1 MTACLMRRF
10 MSMRVA
16 GGDGLLG
23 SCSVFARMA
32 SSLAASTSE
41 ESNPSKKTKE
51 ERSMDSGLVR
61 FLRAETRR
69 MKEGYQEY
77 MHSLP
82 MGFKLK
88 DEPGKMDM
96 TLHRK
101 HGSEDIQMRCEL
113 LYQPQGQTEELT
125 QKELRELGI
134 EEELILNLM
143 FRIMKGSQVLELS
156 CECYSNGYTVNHIKV
171 RDLRELKNEEDNG
184 KYFPNFRMRVSPN
197 LKAEIFQ
204 YVGERGLN
212 EAILKW
218 VYGWMNNKGF
228 RERLHM
234 LRRVEDFIKH

>member
-1 MTACLMRRF
+1 
-10 MSMRVA
+10 
-16 GGDGLLG
+16 
-23 SCSVFARMA
+23 
-32 SSLAASTSE
+32 
-41 ESNPSKKTKE
+41 
-51 ERSMDSGLVR
+51 
-61 FLRAETRR
+61 
-69 MKEGYQEY
+69 

-156 CECYSNGYTVNHIKV
+156 SECYSNGYTVNHIKV

-204 YVGERGLN
+204 YMGERGLN